1 MKRLGFGIMALLL
14 AGTVTIAAEVTEGLT
29 TKRAEEMTSTTET
42 TSISMEELDKRVE
55 EKVQNMLAKND
66 SFEIHGYGRVG
77 VLANQ
82 DGKQVTGGIPNKNI
96 VGRLGNETDNYWEL
110 EFVKKF
116 TADNGVW
123 SNWHLMFAQHD
134 KNRDRLN
141 DGSGTAD
148 VSVRQLYAEMGGFN
162 WNPNL
167 TYWVGK
173 RFYNRQDIY
182 ITDYY
187 WNDYSGTGAGVQG
200 LVDGNLDLAY
210 VAGSSWEDDL
220 LTVDGKLM
228 SHNFIGTYRYNS
240 WTFDAMAMFAN
251 DNDTTGIG
259 KTDDTADSGVQG
271 NVVYGGLDFYGISDG
286 FSKTYF
292 QAGYGLGSTNG
303 LGHTQWNWTTNQKDI
318 SYRLGTYGVTDGEKW
333 AIMPETFVQ
342 YDVIDATSDNNKLTF
357 SAAVRPVYKVVDNF
371 IVQFELGLGYEGYNK
386 NENTNG
392 NKRNGF
398 TYKATVAPTLTMNDS
413 FWGRPQLRVFGS
425 YVGWSSDVAPKDDKA
440 YAGSDGEL
448 RVGVQAEVWF

>member
-14 AGTVTIAAEVTEGLT
+14 AGTVTMAAET
-29 TKRAEEMTSTTET
+29 TTATPVA
-42 TSISMEELDKRVE
+42 SITMEDLDKRVE
-55 EKVQNMLAKND
+55 EKVENMLAKND

-82 DGKQVTGGIPNKNI
+82 DGKQVTGGAPNKNI

-134 KNRDRLN
+134 KDRDRLN
-141 DGSGTAD
+141 DGSGSAD
-148 VSVRQLYAEMGGFN
+148 VAVRQLYAEMGGFA
-162 WNPNL
+162 WNPDL

-173 RFYNRQDIY
+173 RFYNRQDIH

-187 WNDYSGTGAGVQG
+187 WNDYSGTGAGIQG
-200 LVDGNLDLAY
+200 LADGNLDLAY

-220 LTVDGKLM
+220 LTGDGKLM
-228 SHNFIGTYRYNS
+228 SHNFIGTYRHNN
-240 WTFDAMAMFAN
+240 WTFDGMAMFADEN
-251 DNDTTGIG
+251 NKVGNG
-259 KTDDTADSGVQG
+259 KTDDTAENGFQG
-271 NVVYGGLDFYGISDG
+271 NIIYGGSDFYGVSDG

-292 QAGYGLGSTNG
+292 QAGYGLGSTGG
-303 LGHTQWNWTTNQKDI
+303 LGHTQWNWTTNQKDT
-318 SYRLGTYGVTDGEKW
+318 SYRMGTFGITDGEKW
-333 AIMPETFVQ
+333 AFMPQTFVQ
-342 YDVIDATSDNNKLTF
+342 YDVIDATSDDNKLTF
-357 SAAVRPVYKVVDNF
+357 SAAIRPVYKVVDNF
-371 IVQFELGLGYEGYNK
+371 SVQFELGLGYEGYNK
-386 NENTNG
+386 NENASG
-392 NKRNGF
+392 DKRNGF
-398 TYKATVAPTLTMNDS
+398 IYKATVAPTLTMDDS

-425 YVGWSSDVAPKDDKA
+425 YVGWTSDVAPSNDKA

-448 RVGVQAEVWF
+448 RAGVQAEIWF